1 MTWSIYD
8 ELFNVHINI
17 TLFQD
22 QKIRQCLHL
31 LNHAIFQIVY
41 QVIWQLIFWFLTL
54 LNIDLKIQLWVT
66 KTLQLTKINFLFYF
80 QKKGFPW
87 NCTNSIAVLYL
98 AILWYFI
105 FTFCSQHSITYH
117 YTFEILIAF
126 SYLQLDT

>member
-17 TLFQD
+17 TLFQHKKV
-22 QKIRQCLHL
+22 QQCLHL
-31 LNHAIFQIVY
+31 LNHAIFQTVY

-80 QKKGFPW
+80 QKKGFHE
-87 NCTNSIAVLYL
+87 IVQ
-98 AILWYFI
+98 ILLRFCI
-105 FTFCSQHSITYH
+105 LRFCDILFRFCSQHSITYH